1 MLRSNGMISVPTTAL
16 ILHCAPAMTTGKIT
30 LLMSAIFRP
39 SLNFNKVVDGKTSI
53 SSDKSSARFALH
65 FLKHFLPATVIVQAD
80 LDT

>member
-1 MLRSNGMISVPTTAL
+1 MISVPTTAL

-53 SSDKSSARFALH
+53 SSDKS
-65 FLKHFLPATVIVQAD
+65 FLKHFLPATVILQAD